1 MEMIYSFVST
11 FIELSAFMILWCK
24 FSLKKEKVLLKNL
37 AIIFI
42 SSFVM
47 TVTTFLPINYN
58 IILSYVMLVCLMSL
72 FHSKSFIK
80 SLIEFAITLLI
91 IMILQL
97 IVIFILKIFTS
108 KIYLKS
114 SEFDSIVQAFVL
126 LFSIIIYY
134 VVPQKNIYSITDI
147 SSKILYYIVIN
158 FIGYVVICKMVW
170 EYNKEIILNN
180 IIAFM
185 TMIIIIFF
193 LNLFLCYNIVKM
205 DEERKI
211 IEIHNRYSPIIENI
225 TEEIRC
231 KQHDFKNH
239 LNTIQGIIEIAKEGE
254 LRENLKTY
262 IKSLNNVTKD
272 IEDVFYIDNLIIRSI
287 IYSKITD
294 SQKSKIDFKYF
305 VDNDLLKWKVK
316 DYELSE
322 ILTNILNNAFEAS
335 SDSTDKVVSLSIFNE
350 KDKNVIKI
358 INSVNSI
365 KLENVNKMFNRGFS
379 TKEGQNRGYGL
390 YNVKKIVES
399 KGGKIQLSFQNNNI
413 CLKISL

>member
-24 FSLKKEKVLLKNL
+24 FSLKREKVLLKNL
-37 AIIFI
+37 AIIFV
-42 SSFVM
+42 SSFV
-47 TVTTFLPINYN
+47 VAITTFLPGYYN
-58 IILSYVMLVCLMSL
+58 IVLGYGTVVCLISL
-72 FHSKSFIK
+72 FHNKSFIK
-80 SLIEFAITLLI
+80 SFIEFIITSVI
-91 IMILQL
+91 IIILQL
-97 IVIFILKIFTS
+97 IAIYILKTFILKIH
-108 KIYLKS
+108 LKS
-114 SEFDSIVQAFVL
+114 FEFDSIVQASIL

-134 VVPQKNIYSITDI
+134 VMPEKNIYSITAVD
-147 SSKILYYIVIN
+147 SKILYYIVIN
-158 FIGYVVICKMVW
+158 LIGYAIICKIIW

-180 IIAFM
+180 VIAFM
-185 TMIIIIFF
+185 AMIIIIFV
-193 LNLFLCYNIVKM
+193 LNLFLYYNIVKM
-205 DEERKI
+205 DEEKKI
-211 IEIHNRYSPIIENI
+211 IEIHNRYSPVIENI

-239 LNTIQGIIEIAKEGE
+239 LNTIQGIIEVAKEGE

-262 IKSLNNVTKD
+262 IKSLNNITKD

-294 SQKSKIDFKYF
+294 SQKSKMDFKYF
-305 VDNDLLKWKVK
+305 VDNDLIQWKVK

-335 SDSTDKVVSLSIFNE
+335 SDSSDRVVSLSIFNE

-358 INSVNSI
+358 INSVNSV
-365 KLENVNKMFNRGFS
+365 KLENVNEMFNRGFS

-399 KGGKIQLSFQNNNI
+399 KGGKVQLSFQDNNI
-413 CLKISL
+413 CFKISL

>member
-1 MEMIYSFVST
+1 MEMIYSFAST

-24 FSLKKEKVLLKNL
+24 FSLKKEKVLFKNL
-37 AIIFI
+37 AIIFM

-58 IILSYVMLVCLMSL
+58 IILSYVTLVCLMSL
-72 FHSKSFIK
+72 FHNKSFIK
-80 SLIEFAITLLI
+80 SLIEFVITLLI

-114 SEFDSIVQAFVL
+114 FEFDSIVQAFVF
-126 LFSIIIYY
+126 LFSVIIYY
-134 VVPQKNIYSITDI
+134 FVPQKNIYSITDI
-147 SSKILYYIVIN
+147 SSRILYYIVIN

-193 LNLFLCYNIVKM
+193 LNLFLCYNIVKI
-205 DEERKI
+205 DEEKKI
-211 IEIHNRYSPIIENI
+211 IEIHNRYGPVIENI
-225 TEEIRC
+225 TEEVRC

-239 LNTIQGIIEIAKEGE
+239 LNTIQGIIEVANEGE
-254 LRENLKTY
+254 LRENLITY
-262 IKSLNNVTKD
+262 IKSLNKVTKD

-305 VDNDLLKWKVK
+305 VDNDLTQWKVK
-316 DYELSE
+316 DHELSE

-335 SDSTDKVVSLSIFNE
+335 SDSIDKIVSLNIFNE
-350 KDKNVIKI
+350 KDKNIIKI
-358 INSVNSI
+358 INSVNLV
-365 KLENVNKMFNRGFS
+365 KLENVNEMFNRGFS

-399 KGGKIQLSFQNNNI
+399 KGGKIQLSFENNNI